1 MLLHGPPARLNVT
14 RRHFHSLL
22 NAVDTITAA
31 SPRSS
36 TSSSVEFWILVLLQ
50 SDLVLRRHRFCIFA
64 ASLADDRER
73 TNRNT
78 ASSTE
83 GTELSANV
91 STTRGRHI
99 ASWRRGW
106 QPVWSWAVG
115 KRLWKRLKRTR
126 GNKEERTLPVTFTRG
141 DGDKVVHRRTP
152 SVCSQC
158 SSPCS
163 VCVQHCNGI
172 QALRIHSGNLYSA
185 SRDSTIK

>member
-22 NAVDTITAA
+22 NAVDTITAG

-36 TSSSVEFWILVLLQ
+36 TSSSVEFW
-50 SDLVLRRHRFCIFA
+50 SCC
-64 ASLADDRER
+64 SL
-73 TNRNT
+73 TSSFGVIGF
-78 ASSTE
+78 ASSPRPSQTTE
-83 GTELSANV
+83 KGPTETRHHPQKAPNSPQMYRPREGGISHHGGGAGSLYGTGPSGSVCGSGSKGHGL
-91 STTRGRHI
+91 
-99 ASWRRGW
+99 
-106 QPVWSWAVG
+106 
-115 KRLWKRLKRTR
+115 
-126 GNKEERTLPVTFTRG
+126 NKEERTLSVTFTRG

-172 QALRIHSGNLYSA
+172 QALRIHSWNLYSA